1 MHNES
6 LIYGLDLFGTIIF
19 AFSGVLVA
27 ARKNMDFIGV
37 LVLSA
42 AVAVGGGTVRDLL
55 LRVDQVF
62 WIADNTYIY
71 VIIASCIVGVIGLK
85 AIDYLN
91 QRYLLPICDAIG
103 LAVFVGIGFNKALMY
118 GTSYTV
124 AIVLGTM
131 TGVGGGIIRDTLA
144 GEVPFVLKKEI
155 YASACI
161 MGALSIVVLE
171 YTAIPYDTSIVIG
184 MIVTLVIRLC
194 AIKYSLRLPEI
205 KL

>member
-6 LIYGLDLFGTIIF
+6 LIYGLDIFGTMIF

-27 ARKNMDFIGV
+27 ARKHMDFIGV

-55 LRVDQVF
+55 LRVDQIF

-71 VIIASCIVGVIGLK
+71 VILASCVVGVLWLK
-85 AIDYLN
+85 WINYLD
-91 QRYLLPICDAIG
+91 RRLLPVCDAIG
-103 LAVFVGIGFNKALMY
+103 LAVFLGIGFNKALMY
-118 GTSYTV
+118 NTSYTV
-124 AIVLGTM
+124 AIILGTM
-131 TGVGGGIIRDTLA
+131 TGVGGGIIRDILS
-144 GEVPFVLKKEI
+144 GEVPTVLKKEF
-155 YASACI
+155 YASTCLV
-161 MGALSIVVLE
+161 GGLVIVGLE
-171 YTAIPYDTSIVIG
+171 YTSLTRDTSLIIG
-184 MIVTLVIRLC
+184 MMVTLIARLC